1 MQLQFKFVLI
11 LNNNKICN
19 CQLKSNLYLV
29 ITAILNKRTVL
40 NKQNFEITPPRPS
53 QFEIPNRF
61 LFVFLFIKIS
71 L

>member
-40 NKQNFEITPPRPS
+40 NKQNFEITPPKDH
-53 QFEIPNRF
+53 PNLKYLIDF
-61 LFVFLFIKIS
+61 YLFFYLSK
-71 L
+71 